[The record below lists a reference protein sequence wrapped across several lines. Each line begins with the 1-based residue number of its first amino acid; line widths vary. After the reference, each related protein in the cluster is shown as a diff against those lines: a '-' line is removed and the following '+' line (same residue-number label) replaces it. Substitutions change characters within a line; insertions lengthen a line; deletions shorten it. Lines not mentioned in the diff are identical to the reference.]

1 MLFVVHDTIAHL
13 CPSQFLYGLYKERCT
28 CWVLTHQP
36 RNHQPLLTLHLL
48 LPLLQD
54 SKKEKMNRAKHPNLR
69 ALRKLTESR
78 ILKKITQ
85 FLLSVS
91 VFSLLLSN
99 YSSGPSFLHSLYF
112 YLSTVPVQLFTHSLD
127 KNCIFLLCNGL
138 LVFVAKYSG
147 LASSSSKSPTIDDH
161 HSFKKYEDATSES
174 RMPELPG
181 DGSGLVE
188 NVDGFLQEN
197 IAATKEDGFVN
208 DNDHGRTEDR
218 EIEELIVEDQEEK
231 DDDKGDGGI
240 GFLII
245 GKEGD
250 HGSELSLQGHE
261 EVESLNDEEFH
272 ATTQAEY
279 YVDDGEENG
288 VLSTQELNEKFEE
301 FIRKTREE
309 IRTEAQQQYLVLAN

>member
-1 MLFVVHDTIAHL
+1 
-13 CPSQFLYGLYKERCT
+13 
-28 CWVLTHQP
+28 
-36 RNHQPLLTLHLL
+36 
-48 LPLLQD
+48 
-54 SKKEKMNRAKHPNLR
+54 MNRAKHPNLR
-69 ALRKLTESR
+69 GLSKLTESR

-112 YLSTVPVQLFTHSLD
+112 YLSTVPVQLFTHTLD

-147 LASSSSKSPTIDDH
+147 LGSSSSKSPTIDDH
-161 HSFKKYEDATSES
+161 HSFKTYGDATSES
-174 RMPELPG
+174 RMPVLPG

-261 EVESLNDEEFH
+261 EVEPLNDEEFH

>member
-1 MLFVVHDTIAHL
+1 
-13 CPSQFLYGLYKERCT
+13 
-28 CWVLTHQP
+28 
-36 RNHQPLLTLHLL
+36 
-48 LPLLQD
+48 
-54 SKKEKMNRAKHPNLR
+54 MNRAKHPNLR
-69 ALRKLTESR
+69 ALSKLTESP

-91 VFSLLLSN
+91 VFSFLLSN

-112 YLSTVPVQLFTHSLD
+112 YLSTVPVQLFTHTLD

-138 LVFVAKYSG
+138 LVFV
-147 LASSSSKSPTIDDH
+147 DDH

-174 RMPELPG
+174 RMPVLPG

-188 NVDGFLQEN
+188 NVE
-197 IAATKEDGFVN
+197 EDGFVN

-261 EVESLNDEEFH
+261 EVEPLNDEEFH

-301 FIRKTREE
+301 FIRKTKEE